1 MDTNDKLSLPPLLT
15 KFMTLS
21 ALRIARISTGVT
33 VAVAVSYGCVW
44 QLYFITPIFAFIFL
58 GMPVWIGWKMARQL
72 LFRLGYAL
80 VIGIV
85 ISEFFLSYPLLCIP
99 LYGLL
104 FFFIYYNDTPSAPP
118 MSTLFMTLGI
128 TMVPIVSFLGAG
140 AAHFIAFYLLV
151 NMGAGLVIA
160 WVFHTFLPDTL
171 SHESGQATAP
181 KKAPPPALPSDEDR
195 ARLALV
201 STIVAVSAVAIFF
214 ALNLAQ
220 HALAMVYICFM
231 AGTPNKNASVTVMK
245 ANALAT
251 CIGGVTIIIV
261 FNFLVAVPTYLFL
274 VFIVL
279 FVALIFSRKILAGG
293 PRVAAFSS
301 GFTTFLVLLGSST
314 GVEKTATVN
323 FYLRISQVLFAGLFT
338 LVALVVV
345 ENVLRS
351 RKSIIQICYAKVC
364 NLLRF

>member
-1 MDTNDKLSLPPLLT
+1 MDTNDKLSLSPILT
-15 KFMTLS
+15 KIMTLS

-33 VAVAVSYGCVW
+33 AAVAVSYGCAW

-58 GMPVWIGWKMARQL
+58 GMPAWIGWKMARQL

-80 VIGIV
+80 LIGV
-85 ISEFFLSYPLLCIP
+85 GISEFFLSYPLLCIP

-118 MSTLFMTLGI
+118 MATLFMTLGI
-128 TMVPIVSFLGAG
+128 TMVPIVSFMGSG

-151 NMGAGLVIA
+151 NMGAGLVFA
-160 WVFHTFLPDTL
+160 WLFHTLLPDAL
-171 SHESGQATAP
+171 SYENGQAAVRP
-181 KKAPPPALPSDEDR
+181 KTSPPVLPSNEER

-201 STIVAVSAVAIFF
+201 STIVAVSAVSIFF

-220 HALAMVYICFM
+220 HALAMIYICFM
-231 AGTPNKNASVTVMK
+231 AGTPNKNASVIVMK

-251 CIGGVTIIIV
+251 CIGGVAIIIA
-261 FNFLVAVPTYLFL
+261 FNLLVAVPTYHFL
-274 VFIVL
+274 VFLVL
-279 FVALIFSRKILAGG
+279 LFSLIFSRKILAGG
-293 PRVAAFSS
+293 SGATAFSS

-314 GVEKTATVN
+314 GVDKTATVN

-345 ENVLRS
+345 ENILRP
-351 RKSIIQICYAKVC
+351 RKSIIQVFYAKVC
-364 NLLRF
+364 NLLRV